1 MSFNNTKVNA
11 SSSNKKPD
19 GTGNITLSLNDLGD
33 VSGTPSADQVL
44 KYTGSGWSSSSA
56 PTGSD
61 SYILLGQGE
70 TSDYSNSGGS
80 ELQSSSLN
88 TAIHIYD
95 TSPLN
100 TISGATLNG
109 VSGSSDWYESITL
122 PAGNYHVLSQTLLEM
137 SSGSGRVGFCILNT
151 SGNTQL
157 TSLAIIGDGA
167 SSAATGVTTTINS
180 IMVLG
185 SQTTVKLA
193 TKTHSSGVLANSSQG
208 NTISEHTYVF
218 IRKVS

>member
-1 MSFNNTKVNA
+1 MSFNNIKINS

-19 GTGNITLSLNDLGD
+19 GSGNITLSLNDLSN
-33 VSGTPSADQVL
+33 VSGTPSEDQVL
-44 KYTGSGWSSSSA
+44 KYTGSAWESSA
-56 PTGSD
+56 APSGAD
-61 SYILLGQGE
+61 AYILLGQGE
-70 TSDYSNSGGS
+70 TSNYNTSGGI

-95 TSPLN
+95 TSPIN
-100 TISGATLNG
+100 TITGATLNG
-109 VSGSSDWYESITL
+109 VSGSADWYENITL
-122 PAGNYHVLSQTLLEM
+122 PSGNYHVLSQTLLEM

-167 SSAATGVTTTINS
+167 STAATGVTTTINS
-180 IMVLG
+180 IMVLS
-185 SQTTVKLA
+185 SQTTIKLA

-208 NTISEHTYVF
+208 NTIAEHTYVF

>member
-1 MSFNNTKVNA
+1 MSFNNTKIN
-11 SSSNKKPD
+11 STSSNKRPD
-19 GTGNITLSLNDLGD
+19 NTGNITLSLNDLGN
-33 VSGTPSADQVL
+33 VSGTPSTDQVL
-44 KYTGSGWSSSSA
+44 KYTGSGWESSSA
-56 PTGSD
+56 SPGSD

-80 ELQSSSLN
+80 ELESSSLN

-109 VSGSSDWYESITL
+109 VSGSTNWYESITL

-167 SSAATGVTTTINS
+167 STAAAGVTTTINS